1 MKQLKDR
8 VCAGIEMV
16 LDKSEKIGRE
26 KKDWTIDELY
36 KMTDIVK
43 DCAESL
49 KDLSKMYYYLSEHS
63 DERY

>member
-8 VCAGIEMV
+8 VCSGIEMV
-16 LDKSEKIGRE
+16 LEKSEKIGRE

-36 KMTDIVK
+36 KMADIVK

-49 KDLSKMYYYLSEHS
+49 KDLSKMHYYLSEHS

>member
-8 VCAGIEMV
+8 TCSGIEMV
-16 LDKSEKIGRE
+16 LEKSEKIGRE
-26 KKDWTIDELY
+26 KKDRTINELY
-36 KMTDIVK
+36 KIADIVK

-49 KDLSKMYYYLSEHS
+49 KDLSKMHYYLSEHS

>member
-8 VCAGIEMV
+8 VCSGIEMV
-16 LDKSEKIGRE
+16 LEKSEKIGRE

-36 KMTDIVK
+36 KMTDIIK

-49 KDLSKMYYYLSEHS
+49 TRRANLAQA
-63 DERY
+63 

>member
-43 DCAESL
+43 D
-49 KDLSKMYYYLSEHS
+49 LSKMHYYLSEHS

>member
-8 VCAGIEMV
+8 VCAGVQMV
-16 LDKSEKIGRE
+16 LDKAEKVGRE

-36 KMTDIVK
+36 KMSDIMK
-43 DCAESL
+43 DSAESL
-49 KDLSKMYYYLSEHS
+49 KDLAKMHYYLSEHS